1 VTEKSTRRFWQIHLS
16 TALAGTLVAG
26 TLLGLNLRPPQV
38 IARSI
43 IGYHKSAS
51 HPERLHFKYATSG
64 WPWAAEFYMQAPHA
78 DMSNSDRAEWQGVAQ
93 RAADKEIEQFEA
105 GRFFSWNIVFWNFG
119 AALALTFGS
128 CALFE
133 YMMHRRGRADS
144 AKRQQDAE
152 TEDGPE
158 MPKRKF
164 WRIHL
169 STAVALVVVFG
180 AFLRA
185 NMQDRGPI
193 FTSDEPSGA
202 YYGPFRGW
210 PLPVERTGGPKA
222 DTVLWMDD
230 GTPYGYYVRVRD
242 FERIEID
249 PKFIKAYPKH
259 YLVVADCDAFAVN
272 LALAAATLVIVL
284 FGFEYLNRRWQREV
298 DNV

>member
-1 VTEKSTRRFWQIHLS
+1 VTEKPTRRFRQIHLS

-51 HPERLHFKYATSG
+51 HPERLHFKYVTSG

-78 DMSNSDRAEWQGVAQ
+78 DMSNSDRAEWQRVAQ
-93 RAADKEIEQFEA
+93 QAVDEKIEQFEA
-105 GRFFSWNIVFWNFG
+105 GRFFSWEIVFLNFG
-119 AALALTFGS
+119 ASLVLTFGA

-133 YMMHRRGRADS
+133 YMLHRRGRADG
-144 AKRQQDAE
+144 AKQQQDAE
-152 TEDGPE
+152 TEDVPE
-158 MPKRKF
+158 KPKRKF

-169 STAVALVVVFG
+169 STVVALVVVFG

-185 NMQDRGPI
+185 NMQERGPI

-222 DTVLWMDD
+222 ETVLWMDD
-230 GTPYGYYVRVRD
+230 GADQYYVRVRD

-249 PKFIKAYPKH
+249 PLIKAYPKH
-259 YLVVADCDAFAVN
+259 YLYVADCDAFAVN
-272 LALAAATLVIVL
+272 LALAAGTLVIVL
-284 FGFEYLNRRWQREV
+284 FGIEYLNRRWERKG